1 MGMFI
6 RSKIIR
12 CGIYTLFI
20 IVHIP
25 ILQGEEHS
33 QCPSLAE
40 NPICPCYK
48 FKEGMF
54 EISLLLSFVVNY
66 KIIYFN
72 INLLFQVYFW
82 SVPVL
87 HLQLLK
93 MYCQR

>member
-12 CGIYTLFI
+12 CRIYTLFI

-54 EISLLLSFVVNY
+54 QILLLLSFIVNHNY
-66 KIIYFN
+66 SK

-87 HLQLLK
+87 PLQLLK

>member
-1 MGMFI
+1 MAMFI

-48 FKEGMF
+48 FKEGVF
-54 EISLLLSFVVNY
+54 EISLLLSFVVYY
-66 KIIYFN
+66 KIIPTLICCFRFIFGVSQCYT
-72 INLLFQVYFW
+72 Y
-82 SVPVL
+82 S
-87 HLQLLK
+87 
-93 MYCQR
+93 C